1 MSGTEKIDGLRA
13 SFNFGKNHEGKH
25 SLFLYDVDTVEQCDG
40 FDLDELNT
48 FIDALTKQRDRL
60 ELIEE
65 SEYQTMLFK
74 TGFGMPT
81 VKDEHNG

>member
-1 MSGTEKIDGLRA
+1 MSGIEKVDGLRA

-25 SLFLYDVDTVEQCDG
+25 ALFLYDVDTVEQCDG

-48 FIDALTKQRDRL
+48 FIAALTKQRDRL

-65 SEYQTMLFK
+65 SEHQNLLFK
-74 TGFGMPT
+74 SGFGMPT
-81 VKDEHNG
+81 VKDENNG